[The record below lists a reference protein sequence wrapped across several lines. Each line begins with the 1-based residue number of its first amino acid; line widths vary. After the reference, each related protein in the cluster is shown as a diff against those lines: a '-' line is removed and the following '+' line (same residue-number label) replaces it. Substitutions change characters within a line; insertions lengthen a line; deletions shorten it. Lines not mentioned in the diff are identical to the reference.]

1 MSDNFE
7 GCKETRNL
15 DKMIWGYDN
24 YKNNC
29 LSNIH
34 DLDKVNSISDKFING
49 MINISDLA
57 IKEVEKLNI
66 SHKNF
71 VNHYIYETE
80 GLLKSFIGISNYN
93 KLEQKDNKRKLDLYF
108 KNIESLQ
115 KFYISMSE
123 IIGKTKNTSLSKKL

>member
-71 VNHYIYETE
+71 VNHYICETE
-80 GLLKSFIGISNYN
+80 GLLRSFIGVSNYH
-93 KLEQKDNKRKLDLYF
+93 KLEIEDNKEKLDLYF
-108 KNIESLQ
+108 KSIESLQ
-115 KFYISMSE
+115 KFYITITE
-123 IIGKTKNTSLSKKL
+123 ITGKTININLSKKL